1 MKKSIFLAA
10 LLLVGAGCFAQK
22 SNVSKARNLAD
33 AETPDFEGAKT
44 AINLAL
50 ENEETKNLPNT
61 WYVAGYVGYKE
72 FDVANLNRQLGR
84 AIDMTKWG
92 NDVLS
97 SVNYW
102 NKAYDLTKTPIS
114 YDKKGKPKYDTRT
127 PKVILPKLMEYY
139 NTFALVNACFDVYE
153 KKDPSL
159 AYDMCIAHVN
169 IPQMQIFKDFPDEAA
184 KLLIDSTYYTYIY
197 YAGRFAYEA
206 QRYDEAIATLER
218 MNTEHAKANA
228 LRKEVIFANEFIYQ
242 IYLDKGDTVAAI
254 ESIKKS
260 IELFPEESWFMQNLI
275 NFYINSNQEARAI
288 EYLDLAIQ
296 REPNVAQYFNSKG
309 SILAR
314 IGRFDES
321 FEVFAK
327 AIELEPNNALFLASL
342 GYAYIDLATK
352 ILDDAGYLNN
362 KEYQREKA
370 KADAAFFQA
379 LKQFEKAY
387 ELDPIDDYKRPLR
400 NMYYRL
406 GMIDKYNALGE

>member
-1 MKKSIFLAA
+1 
-10 LLLVGAGCFAQK
+10 
-22 SNVSKARNLAD
+22 
-33 AETPDFEGAKT
+33 
-44 AINLAL
+44 
-50 ENEETKNLPNT
+50 
-61 WYVAGYVGYKE
+61 
-72 FDVANLNRQLGR
+72 
-84 AIDMTKWG
+84 
-92 NDVLS
+92 
-97 SVNYW
+97 
-102 NKAYDLTKTPIS
+102 
-114 YDKKGKPKYDTRT
+114 
-127 PKVILPKLMEYY
+127 
-139 NTFALVNACFDVYE
+139 
-153 KKDPSL
+153 
-159 AYDMCIAHVN
+159 
-169 IPQMQIFKDFPDEAA
+169 MQIFKDFPDEAA